1 MTNAIIERKGTI
13 DKYIGDAI
21 MAFWNAPV
29 DDAEQEAN
37 ACDAAF
43 EMQARAA
50 ALNVELKRE
59 AEANGGVYMPLRI
72 GIGLNT
78 GPCVVGNMGSDF
90 RFNYSVLGDTVNF
103 ASRLEARTKDY
114 RLPLVI
120 GSRTAEGAKQ
130 KFVTME
136 IDLIQVKG
144 KTQPEVVFAVLGRAE
159 VEQDPRCG
167 ELRDV
172 NAQMLARFRKQDWD
186 EALNLIDRCRKI
198 TNGFDVAGLYDM
210 YVERIATYRADPPG
224 ADWDGVYEAESK

>member
-1 MTNAIIERKGTI
+1 
-13 DKYIGDAI
+13 
-21 MAFWNAPV
+21 
-29 DDAEQEAN
+29 
-37 ACDAAF
+37 
-43 EMQARAA
+43 
-50 ALNVELKRE
+50 
-59 AEANGGVYMPLRI
+59 
-72 GIGLNT
+72 
-78 GPCVVGNMGSDF
+78 
-90 RFNYSVLGDTVNF
+90 
-103 ASRLEARTKDY
+103 
-114 RLPLVI
+114 
-120 GSRTAEGAKQ
+120 
-130 KFVTME
+130 ME